1 MENSQQQFP
10 TTTRNVK
17 FISVQNAIK
26 SIFAKYSH
34 YQSIDDR
41 QEYDQS
47 IGRASIEHRQQQKT
61 SYVLKGRSPIEITF
75 IFYNVNIMLHY
86 VMIS

>member
-1 MENSQQQFP
+1 MSKPFIIE
-10 TTTRNVK
+10 
-17 FISVQNAIK
+17 ISVYLLLLIL
-26 SIFAKYSH
+26 SEYSH

-47 IGRASIEHRQQQKT
+47 IGRASIEHRQQPKT